1 MKEEEEDA
9 EARYS
14 VVLRPQK
21 PNGADMG
28 LSLHTFRI
36 RLTDTD
42 RLLIEP
48 CLVWE
53 SWFVCKGKGSIK
65 KHVHFA

>member
-53 SWFVCKGKGSIK
+53 S
-65 KHVHFA
+65 